1 MPVLESGW
9 EVELRDCCTCVSPIL
24 QRKHGADIMWRRLL
38 VFSIISLS
46 TAGPMVGKARA
57 AEYGLGVQDHVHVK
71 VLEWHAGKQEYY
83 EWAALTGEYV
93 VNDEG
98 LLSLPLLGQLDV
110 SGKTTK
116 EVASLLADELQKKT
130 GSGSRPYASVEVSQ
144 YRPFYILGDVG
155 KPGEYAFR
163 PDLTVDKAVSLASG
177 LYRPGDLAMVIGVRR
192 DEINAN
198 GIVESAQTDLKR
210 SLIRRARLQ
219 AEMNGLDAIHLES
232 QTGADP
238 EFISMV
244 KDEDSILRA
253 RNNALTSQR
262 SSLKESRELYLK
274 QVDALEKKKVSQTDQ
289 IALAR
294 QERDA
299 IATLQ
304 KKGLT
309 VNTRVTQTERTV
321 SELEGRLL
329 DFETAAIEARQN
341 VNKTV
346 RDELNIDADRQARII
361 SELQDTN
368 SHIDDISAKLKT
380 AENLIEMTSS
390 VDTASIASTKVS
402 DGGGQDAGRTFYTI
416 TRRGR
421 DNIPYEISADENT
434 DLKPGDVV
442 HVRSVG
448 GNGQKGAE
456 RLNSSAAVQDLRT
469 LRLPISA
476 VGPEIS
482 ARGPGADSGN

>member
-1 MPVLESGW
+1 
-9 EVELRDCCTCVSPIL
+9 
-24 QRKHGADIMWRRLL
+24 MWRRLL
-38 VFSIISLS
+38 VLSMISLS
-46 TAGPMVGKARA
+46 TACITASNSGAG
-57 AEYGLGVQDHVHVK
+57 EYGLGVQDHVHIK

-98 LLSLPLLGQLDV
+98 LLSLPLLGQMDV

-116 EVASLLADELQKKT
+116 DVASLLADELQKKT
-130 GSGSRPYASVEVSQ
+130 GSGSRPYASVEVVQ
-144 YRPFYILGDVG
+144 YRPFYILGDVA

-177 LYRPGDLAMVIGVRR
+177 LYRPGDLTMVIGLRR

-198 GIVESAQTDLKR
+198 GTIESAQTDLKR

-219 AEMNGLDAIHLES
+219 AELNGLEAFDILSE
-232 QTGADP
+232 TGANP
-238 EFISMV
+238 EYLEMV
-244 KDEDSILRA
+244 KDEDSILQA
-253 RNNALTSQR
+253 RNNALKSQR
-262 SSLKESRELYLK
+262 TSLEESRQLYLN
-274 QVDALEKKKVSQTDQ
+274 QVDALEKKKASQADQ

-294 QERDA
+294 KERDA
-299 IATLQ
+299 IVKLQ

-309 VNTRVTQTERTV
+309 VNTRVTQTERNV

-346 RDELNIDADRQARII
+346 RDELNMDADRQARII

-368 SHIDDISAKLKT
+368 SHIDEVSSKLKT
-380 AENLIEMTSS
+380 AQNLIQMTSL
-390 VDTASIASTKVS
+390 VDTATAASMNVS
-402 DGGGQDAGRTFYTI
+402 NGDRDVKRITYTI

-421 DNIPYEISADENT
+421 DNIPYEIGADENT

-442 HVRSVG
+442 HVHAVG
-448 GNGQKGAE
+448 GNSDKGAE
-456 RLNSSAAVQDLRT
+456 RLNSSAVPQDMRT

-476 VGPEIS
+476 TGPEMS
-482 ARGPGADSGN
+482 ARGHGLD